1 MFQRLDNFLGKGL
14 EESFAAS
21 EKRILGEAN
30 ELRTAQAALGL
41 EFPQKEELDLVREN
55 HAAVMRE
62 LKRMQDDPAYVSS
75 WEPRTLA
82 PKAQPTVAVEPCTR
96 LELVG

>member
-62 LKRMQDDPAYVSS
+62 LKRMQDDPSYVSS

-82 PKAQPTVAVEPCTR
+82 PKAQPAVVEAAPC
-96 LELVG
+96 VS